1 MLTCNITTIFFR
13 NKYFLWLF
21 YILDIKIHIISC
33 LLIAYS
39 ACIFHKKVSI

>member
-1 MLTCNITTIFFR
+1 MLTRNITTIFLETSIFCGI
-13 NKYFLWLF
+13 F
-21 YILDIKIHIISC
+21 YIHDAKIHIISC